1 MRKCQTA
8 GLFPARFCVGQL
20 YSTTPCVRHATAT
33 KWVAAIP
40 TSAAVNRG
48 PTDVASSRRERVK
61 SSTSALVQ
69 AQGPIIGAR
78 MLVITPIDLREANAF
93 VAKYHR
99 HHRPV
104 PGAKFCVAV
113 SDHNGVVRGVAIIGR
128 PVERAL
134 GNGWTLEANRICTD
148 GAKNACSMLYSAAW
162 KAAKALGYRRLIT
175 YTLPNEGGA
184 SLRASNWRM
193 IGERGGGSWN
203 CPSRPRIDTAELL
216 AGQKLLWEAV

>member
-1 MRKCQTA
+1 MKA
-8 GLFPARFCVGQL
+8 L
-20 YSTTPCVRHATAT
+20 
-33 KWVAAIP
+33 
-40 TSAAVNRG
+40 
-48 PTDVASSRRERVK
+48 
-61 SSTSALVQ
+61 TSALVQ

-99 HHRPV
+99 HHRQV

-113 SDHNGVVRGVAIIGR
+113 SDGDGVVRGVAIIGR
-128 PVERAL
+128 PVARAL
-134 GNGWTLEANRICTD
+134 DNGWTLEANRICTD

-193 IGERGGGSWN
+193 IGERGGGNWN